1 MGRCQPAIED
11 LRTTVAC
18 LPRHTKTAMLEGIRT
33 DTIIAG
39 AYTDGDGG
47 ICPMLSAH
55 RRGGRTDL
63 LAFARA
69 WDRFTRVEQGRGAR
83 VATHREVAVLEAQL
97 EGALLAQDT
106 VDLGGAVAEH
116 QAAARERRA
125 REAGQTGIDWLH
137 AAAST
142 PVEQP
147 EEPGAGERTAR
158 RERRS
163 PRTTVA

>member
-1 MGRCQPAIED
+1 M
-11 LRTTVAC
+11 AC

-33 DTIIAG
+33 DAIIAG

-63 LAFARA
+63 LAFARS
-69 WDRFTRVEQGRGAR
+69 WDRFTGVEQGRGAR
-83 VATHREVAVLEAQL
+83 VATHHELAVLEAQL

-125 REAGQTGIDWLH
+125 REAAQTGTDWLH
-137 AAAST
+137 Q
-142 PVEQP
+142 PVTAPQP
-147 EEPGAGERTAR
+147 SAQEPAGEERTKR
-158 RERRS
+158 RES
-163 PRTTVA
+163 PVSVCVP